1 MICGR
6 GRHGPFISR
15 PGPAQLPQARLRR
28 FAAERCSRRPGNI
41 HNARREAPRN
51 RARAANPR
59 GTLTWCIYE
68 VQVGPP
74 SAASARSPLRSFPAP
89 SPYYQREHVHGFLE
103 RLLSGSSR
111 TAYFGL
117 QIYPEIVGVYFGVR
131 GCAISLREGRGN
143 CGGIHR
149 WECEHPT
156 ASVGRRPRRIRC
168 AWVPLGVSRRRI
180 GVFCPQ
186 PSRMQLL

>member
-1 MICGR
+1 MHAGKHPEIA
-6 GRHGPFISR
+6 
-15 PGPAQLPQARLRR
+15 PGPPIPGAHSPGVFKRFKLAHPPLP
-28 FAAERCSRRPGNI
+28 
-41 HNARREAPRN
+41 
-51 RARAANPR
+51 
-59 GTLTWCIYE
+59 
-68 VQVGPP
+68 
-74 SAASARSPLRSFPAP
+74 AASARSPLRSFPAP